1 MGVSMTNEGEVAG
14 NGQDHNPS
22 RLQELIRAWTD
33 TRLAYH
39 ATTDSEEKRLLAER
53 SELIAGEIPAEPG
66 IQDFM
71 EIFEQSLAPKSLYRY
86 RFYTSDDLKGL
97 SDGALT
103 HAYVESVKAQ
113 VTTEHVGRINR
124 LVDHRNQIF
133 QELRRRDVAHAAMI
147 ELADHVDENVR
158 KSAKSDLKR
167 IEKARVTPPE
177 SRPEPPRSLPW
188 QILWQCDHAPPPGLT
203 RDEIAE
209 RLRRV
214 LPDVCD
220 TLMDLALPAIGL
232 WPQRMRADR
241 APTASRFGGVPW
253 APPHWKWPTVEGE
266 PLLFVGH
273 INCAELRGV
282 PGAELLPPSGLLAF
296 FGDHDAVEACRIEAQ
311 GDIAVYHWTE
321 VDQLVPAVA
330 PIEPIKTLLECP
342 LAFRPLIDLPDLHS
356 RAIRQLRLTKEQAS
370 LYAAE
375 WKAIRRFGF
384 PDDAD
389 YYSGFSK
396 LLGWPALV
404 QWRDLD
410 RFEDF
415 EDALLL
421 LQVDDY
427 CNGEDTQDWG
437 SGGSLYYFMPQQ
449 ALQDRNFAACE
460 FEIQFT

>member
-1 MGVSMTNEGEVAG
+1 
-14 NGQDHNPS
+14 
-22 RLQELIRAWTD
+22 
-33 TRLAYH
+33 
-39 ATTDSEEKRLLAER
+39 
-53 SELIAGEIPAEPG
+53 
-66 IQDFM
+66 
-71 EIFEQSLAPKSLYRY
+71 
-86 RFYTSDDLKGL
+86 
-97 SDGALT
+97 
-103 HAYVESVKAQ
+103 
-113 VTTEHVGRINR
+113 
-124 LVDHRNQIF
+124 
-133 QELRRRDVAHAAMI
+133 
-147 ELADHVDENVR
+147 
-158 KSAKSDLKR
+158 
-167 IEKARVTPPE
+167 
-177 SRPEPPRSLPW
+177 
-188 QILWQCDHAPPPGLT
+188 
-203 RDEIAE
+203 
-209 RLRRV
+209 
-214 LPDVCD
+214 
-220 TLMDLALPAIGL
+220 
-232 WPQRMRADR
+232 
-241 APTASRFGGVPW
+241 
-253 APPHWKWPTVEGE
+253 
-266 PLLFVGH
+266 
-273 INCAELRGV
+273 
-282 PGAELLPPSGLLAF
+282 
-296 FGDHDAVEACRIEAQ
+296 
-311 GDIAVYHWTE
+311 
-321 VDQLVPAVA
+321 
-330 PIEPIKTLLECP
+330 LLECP

>member
-1 MGVSMTNEGEVAG
+1 MGVGMGSDSEATG
-14 NGQDHNPS
+14 NGQDHDQS
-22 RLQELIRAWTD
+22 RVQELIRAWTD
-33 TRLAYH
+33 TRLAFH

-97 SDGALT
+97 SDGA
-103 HAYVESVKAQ
+103 
-113 VTTEHVGRINR
+113 
-124 LVDHRNQIF
+124 
-133 QELRRRDVAHAAMI
+133 
-147 ELADHVDENVR
+147 
-158 KSAKSDLKR
+158 
-167 IEKARVTPPE
+167 
-177 SRPEPPRSLPW
+177 
-188 QILWQCDHAPPPGLT
+188 
-203 RDEIAE
+203 
-209 RLRRV
+209 
-214 LPDVCD
+214 
-220 TLMDLALPAIGL
+220 
-232 WPQRMRADR
+232 
-241 APTASRFGGVPW
+241 
-253 APPHWKWPTVEGE
+253 
-266 PLLFVGH
+266 
-273 INCAELRGV
+273 
-282 PGAELLPPSGLLAF
+282 
-296 FGDHDAVEACRIEAQ
+296 
-311 GDIAVYHWTE
+311 
-321 VDQLVPAVA
+321 
-330 PIEPIKTLLECP
+330 
-342 LAFRPLIDLPDLHS
+342 
-356 RAIRQLRLTKEQAS
+356 QAS

-427 CNGEDTQDWG
+427 CNGEDTQHWG
-437 SGGSLYYFMPQQ
+437 PGGSLYYFIPQQ
-449 ALQDRNFAACE
+449 ALREQNFAACE